1 MQSFC
6 KHISAL
12 FLAVTVV
19 ASVGCA
25 STPTEESTGEFVDDS
40 VITTKVKTAIL
51 RDVNLKVFEIKVTT
65 FKGDVQ
71 LSGIVSSPD
80 AVKLAVKVAQGVG
93 GVKSVKSD
101 LRAI

>member
-12 FLAVTVV
+12 FLAVTVI

-40 VITTKVKTAIL
+40 VITTKVKT
-51 RDVNLKVFEIKVTT
+51 
-65 FKGDVQ
+65 Q
-71 LSGIVSSPD
+71 YSGMSI
-80 AVKLAVKVAQGVG
+80 
-93 GVKSVKSD
+93 
-101 LRAI
+101 